1 VQQNAVQQKAVQQKS
16 VRTSVQKEVKQ
27 GVQKGVRQQ
36 EERQK
41 GVRQQEEPEE
51 DHQAVHQE
59 HQTEQQQAVHQAEQY
74 TEKQAVLHEREQDG
88 VQQEA
93 ERQQEVQYVEIQ
105 AERQLYKEDQ
115 QAVHRRVQE
124 TVHQEHQTER
134 QQGVQL
140 FEQYTEKQME
150 RKLHQAVQQQGV
162 HQQGVQQQDVQQQAV
177 YQAVHKAVHHLR
189 QRAQE
194 TNQLQLE
201 QQGEKQV
208 STVQMSNSQRYSF
221 CTIKSEILTSNSNT
235 IIQNIWMK
243 YDHFPHCS
251 DKLREE
257 TVDLSAKSPLWH
269 PRHSSH
275 PKSPQPYVSFAIVS
289 DQFNGCNKT
298 KGPTFKIAMPMYY
311 SERYVRQTL
320 KALLEKTTGIIGSV
334 CIIASTIV
342 YECICC
348 AYILFNRMG
357 WLHCDRRVGS

>member
-1 VQQNAVQQKAVQQKS
+1 VQQKAVQQKAVQQKA
-16 VRTSVQKEVKQ
+16 VQQKAVQQKVVQTSVQKEVKQ
-27 GVQKGVRQQ
+27 GVQKGVRQHA
-36 EERQK
+36 ERQK
-41 GVRQQEEPEE
+41 GVRQHAERQKGVPQQEEPVE

-59 HQTEQQQAVHQAEQY
+59 HQTERQQGVHQAEQY
-74 TEKQAVLHEREQDG
+74 TEKQ
-88 VQQEA
+88 
-93 ERQQEVQYVEIQ
+93 
-105 AERQLYKEDQ
+105 
-115 QAVHRRVQE
+115 
-124 TVHQEHQTER
+124 T
-134 QQGVQL
+134 
-140 FEQYTEKQME
+140 E
-150 RKLHQAVQQQGV
+150 RKLYQAVQQQEEHQQAVQQQGMN
-162 HQQGVQQQDVQQQAV
+162 QAV
-177 YQAVHKAVHHLR
+177 QHLR
-189 QRAQE
+189 QGAQE

-221 CTIKSEILTSNSNT
+221 CTIKSEILASNSNT
-235 IIQNIWMK
+235 ILQNIWMK

-251 DKLREE
+251 DNLREE